1 MTKKKKNIDTK
12 EMLSKIVVLIFSGIV
27 GAVGGSMI
35 YAKNMSPQDTFLELF
50 LILAIFIISYTVQI
64 ILHESGHLIFGL
76 LSGYEFTSF
85 RIGNLT
91 IIKEDGKLAIK
102 KFNLK
107 GTAGQCI
114 MFPKED
120 DYEKCSYVLYNLGG
134 VLMNAIVSALCFVV
148 YTIASGN
155 TNIDS
160 ILICMI
166 GSGIVI
172 VITNGIP
179 MKISG
184 VVNDG
189 YNVMSIINNKIMKYG
204 IDSILICMIG
214 SGIVIVITNGIP
226 MKISGV
232 VNDGYNVMSIINNKI
247 MKYGFY
253 IQLKVNG
260 LMSRGMRVKDMP
272 LKWFQIDEKSDFSN
286 PLVTSIKCI
295 EANYYHDKLEFDK
308 AKECYEFLLNYNP
321 KIIKLYEY
329 EIKCELLF
337 YEIIGERNEEKISKL
352 YTDQLKSYIKA
363 SKSHISK
370 MRLMYAYALIIEK
383 DMQKA
388 NNILDKIEINKNKY
402 PNKGETESELE
413 IIKFVRDNFKISTTM
428 E

>member
-85 RIGNLT
+85 RIGSLT

-134 VLMNAIVSALCFVV
+134 VLINAIVSALCFVI

-155 TNIDS
+155 TN
-160 ILICMI
+160 
-166 GSGIVI
+166 
-172 VITNGIP
+172 
-179 MKISG
+179 
-184 VVNDG
+184 
-189 YNVMSIINNKIMKYG
+189 

>member
-85 RIGNLT
+85 RIGSLT

-189 YNVMSIINNKIMKYG
+189 YNVMSIINNKIMKY
-204 IDSILICMIG
+204 C
-214 SGIVIVITNGIP
+214 
-226 MKISGV
+226 
-232 VNDGYNVMSIINNKI
+232 
-247 MKYGFY
+247 FY

-388 NNILDKIEINKNKY
+388 NKILDKIEINKNKY

-413 IIKFVRDNFKISTTM
+413 IIKFVRDNFEIYTTM

>member
-85 RIGNLT
+85 RIGSLT

-134 VLMNAIVSALCFVV
+134 VLINAIVSALCFVI

-155 TNIDS
+155 TN
-160 ILICMI
+160 
-166 GSGIVI
+166 
-172 VITNGIP
+172 
-179 MKISG
+179 
-184 VVNDG
+184 
-189 YNVMSIINNKIMKYG
+189 

-388 NNILDKIEINKNKY
+388 NNILDKLEINKNKY

>member
-35 YAKNMSPQDTFLELF
+35 YAKNMSPQDTFLDLF

-85 RIGNLT
+85 RIGSLT

-134 VLMNAIVSALCFVV
+134 VLINAIVSALCFVI

-189 YNVMSIINNKIMKYG
+189 YNVMSIINNKIMKY
-204 IDSILICMIG
+204 C
-214 SGIVIVITNGIP
+214 
-226 MKISGV
+226 
-232 VNDGYNVMSIINNKI
+232 
-247 MKYGFY
+247 FY

-388 NNILDKIEINKNKY
+388 NNTLDKIEINKNKY

-413 IIKFVRDNFKISTTM
+413 IIKFVRDNFEISTTM